1 MKARILNVLLV
12 LSSLLGFL
20 EWGKGSQLFLL
31 QAEGEIIAKLFT
43 DPWSVIH
50 PLILLPL
57 LAQILLLITIFQK
70 RVSKTLT
77 YIGIGGLSILLLLM
91 FIIGLLS
98 VNIKIILSVIPFL
111 ALAVYTINL
120 HRKIRS

>member
-20 EWGKGSQLFLL
+20 EWGEGSQLFLL

-70 RVSKTLT
+70 RVSKIVT

-98 VNIKIILSVIPFL
+98 VNVKIILSVIPFL